1 MPNYSFRMFLCVLA
15 AVALASPPAPA
26 RAAESATSVYLLGS
40 KGTLAGMTPPPGHY
54 IADANYY
61 YAGEASGAAARGVTI
76 RQTGISVPVV
86 ADISVEGN
94 AYYNI
99 PTALWVSPG
108 EVLGGNAGLSF
119 MLPIGWKDIDAQ
131 VDATATITLPPPISV
146 TLTPGRSFHLADDNA
161 DFGDPLVTAFLGW
174 HRGNWHSNLGLMVNI
189 PAGQWDAGRLANIGF
204 NHWAFD
210 LTGATTWLDP
220 TTGFEL
226 SSAVGVTFNTE
237 NSDTDYTSGTDL
249 HVEFAAVQHFSKQFA
264 LGLSGY
270 HYEQLTGDSGA
281 GAVLGDFKGRVTGVG
296 PQLNYDF
303 AIGQLPVIT
312 SLKWIHEFESTNRLE
327 GDMGFATITIPLG
340 PPPPA
345 PAE

>member
-1 MPNYSFRMFLCVLA
+1 MLNYPSRTALCLLA
-15 AVALASPPAPA
+15 AIALVRLPTPAQS
-26 RAAESATSVYLLGS
+26 AESATSVYLLGS
-40 KGTLAGMTPPPGHY
+40 KGTLAGMTPPPGLY

-61 YAGEASGAAARGVTI
+61 YAGEASGSAARSVTI

-86 ADISVEGN
+86 ADVSVDAS

-99 PTALWVSPG
+99 PTALWVSSG
-108 EVLGGNAGLSF
+108 EILGGNAGLSF
-119 MLPIGWKDIDAQ
+119 MLPVGWKDVDAQ
-131 VDATATITLPPPISV
+131 VDATAIIALPPPISV

-189 PAGQWDAGRLANIGF
+189 PAGQWDSGRLANIGF

-210 LTGATTWLDP
+210 LTGAATWLDP

-226 SSAVGVTFNTE
+226 SGAVGVTFNTE
-237 NSDTDYTSGTDL
+237 NPDTDYTSGTDL
-249 HVEFAAVQHFSKQFA
+249 HIEFAAVQHFSKQLA
-264 LGLSGY
+264 LGVSGY

-281 GAVLGDFKGRVTGVG
+281 GAVLGDFEGRVTGVG

-303 AIGQLPVIT
+303 TIGQLPVFT
-312 SLKWIHEFESTNRLE
+312 SLKWVHEFEATNRLE